1 MEGLISMHDILN
13 HRISF
18 LNLFLIAT
26 ILIAAGCGQ
35 GPEDV
40 ASPEVAASPV
50 ERGEYMVTV
59 MGCNDCHTPHTM
71 GPNGPEPDM
80 SRMLSGH
87 PESAQLS
94 PPPQFSN
101 DWMLIGSTNFTAFYG
116 PWGTSYAANLTPD
129 ENTGIGIW
137 DEQMFIDTLRNGR
150 HMAQGRPILP
160 PMPWN
165 WYANLTDD
173 DLKAVY
179 AYLRSIPAVSNRVP
193 DPVPPPETAP

>member
-1 MEGLISMHDILN
+1 MFRGTTQGKNFMAGLV
-13 HRISF
+13 
-18 LNLFLIAT
+18 IA
-26 ILIAAGCGQ
+26 IVLVAARCGQ
-35 GPEDV
+35 GPGD
-40 ASPEVAASPV
+40 AASSGAGAGAV
-50 ERGEYMVTV
+50 ERGKYLVAVMV
-59 MGCNDCHTPHTM
+59 CNDCHTPRTL
-71 GPNGPEPDM
+71 GPNGPQPDM

-87 PESAQLS
+87 PESAAL
-94 PPPQFSN
+94 PPPPPFSN
-101 DWMLIGSTNFTAFYG
+101 DWTLIGSSTFTAFSG

-165 WYANLTDD
+165 WYSQLTDD

-179 AYLRSIPAVSNRVP
+179 AYLRTIPPVSNRVP
-193 DPVPPPETAP
+193 DPAPPPESAR

>member
-1 MEGLISMHDILN
+1 MLN
-13 HRISF
+13 AMRRGMRTPG
-18 LNLFLIAT
+18 LFLLGA
-26 ILIAAGCGQ
+26 ILTVAGCGRGSVETTPATQ
-35 GPEDV
+35 
-40 ASPEVAASPV
+40 V
-50 ERGEYMVTV
+50 ERGKYLVTV
-59 MGCNDCHTPHTM
+59 MGCNDCHTPHNM

-94 PPPQFSN
+94 PPPQFSD
-101 DWMLIGSTNFTAFYG
+101 DWMLIGSTDFTAFYG

-165 WYANLTDD
+165 WYSNLTDD

-179 AYLRSIPAVSNRVP
+179 AYLRSIPTVSNRVP
-193 DPVPPPETAP
+193 DPLPPPDAPQ

>member
-1 MEGLISMHDILN
+1 MHNPFNLGI
-13 HRISF
+13 RFPGF
-18 LNLFLIAT
+18 LLIAT
-26 ILIAAGCGQ
+26 ILVAAGCGQ
-35 GPEDV
+35 GPGDAV
-40 ASPEVAASPV
+40 SPGAAASPV
-50 ERGEYMVTV
+50 ERGKYLVTV
-59 MGCNDCHTPHTM
+59 MVCNDCHTPHTL

-87 PESAQLS
+87 PENAQLS

-101 DWMLIGSTNFTAFYG
+101 DWMLIGSSTFTAFSG
-116 PWGTSYAANLTPD
+116 PWGVSYAANLTPD

-165 WYANLTDD
+165 WYSNLTDD

-179 AYLRSIPAVSNRVP
+179 AYLRSIPQVSNRVP
-193 DPVPPPETAP
+193 DPLPPPDAPQ